1 MGIKFRA
8 TFFDAMEAS
17 EPSAVIESISAV
29 TFVTQNMAAA
39 TSFYT
44 ALGFDLARG
53 GGESNFSTF
62 RAGLQYLNL
71 SVEIEG
77 KRKLSNQALWGRA
90 IFYVSD
96 VDEIYRRAKRAHLN
110 PSFAPK
116 DASWGERYFHISDPD
131 GNELSFAR
139 RLPEKS

>member
-8 TFFDAMEAS
+8 TSFDAMEVS

-29 TFVTQNMAAA
+29 TFVTQNMGAAI
-39 TSFYT
+39 SFYT

-53 GGESNFSTF
+53 GGKSNFSTF

-71 SVEIEG
+71 SVEIESE
-77 KRKLSNQALWGRA
+77 RKLSKQALWGRT

-96 VDEIYRRAKRAHLN
+96 VDEIPNLKKINFNILCH
-110 PSFAPK
+110 F
-116 DASWGERYFHISDPD
+116 
-131 GNELSFAR
+131 
-139 RLPEKS
+139 

>member
-8 TFFDAMEAS
+8 TFFDTKGALETV
-17 EPSAVIESISAV
+17 EIIESISAV
-29 TFVTQNMAAA
+29 TFVTQDMATA

-53 GGESNFSTF
+53 GGKSNFSTF

-71 SVEIEG
+71 SVEIQSE
-77 KRKLSNQALWGRA
+77 RKISNQALWGRA

-96 VDEIYRRAKRAHLN
+96 VDEIYRRAKRADLK

-139 RLPEKS
+139 RIPKRN

>member
-1 MGIKFRA
+1 
-8 TFFDAMEAS
+8 MEAS
-17 EPSAVIESISAV
+17 EPPAVIESISAV

-53 GGESNFSTF
+53 GGKSNFSTF

-77 KRKLSNQALWGRA
+77 ERKISNQALWGRA

-96 VDEIYRRAKRAHLN
+96 VDEIYRRAKRAALK

-139 RLPEKS
+139 RIPKRN